1 MEGFAEAIGTRVD
14 LTANTLQGP
23 EVPLVTHASKR
34 RTNDG
39 LKRTEVKDLDLA
51 WD

>member
-1 MEGFAEAIGTRVD
+1 MEGLAEAIGTRVD

-34 RTNDG
+34 KPNDE
-39 LKRTEVKDLDLA
+39 LKRTENKDLDLD
-51 WD
+51 WE